1 MNKNFNKT
9 LYLSQAGLVAAIYA
23 IVSLLSMVAGLAFGP
38 IQFRLAECLYIVFL
52 DTPAMIP
59 GIVLGCAITNIA
71 SPYGVIDIFIG
82 SLASLLAAFFAYRT
96 RNIRVRDIP
105 LLSMAFPMLC
115 NALIVGAEIAFMQN
129 NDKVSFIFFITTAAE
144 IAVSEIATTA
154 LGFFIKKILDRSGV
168 RKNEESNK

>member
-1 MNKNFNKT
+1 
-9 LYLSQAGLVAAIYA
+9 
-23 IVSLLSMVAGLAFGP
+23 MVAGLAFGP

-71 SPYGVIDIFIG
+71 SPYGVIDIVIG
-82 SLASLLAAFFAYRT
+82 SLASLLAAFLAYRL
-96 RNIRVRDIP
+96 RHIRLHDIP
-105 LLSMAFPMLC
+105 ILSMLFPVIC

-129 NDKVSFIFFITTAAE
+129 NEKVSFFFFITTAAE
-144 IAVSEIATTA
+144 IAVSEIVTMV
-154 LGFFIKKILDRSGV
+154 LGLFIKKIIDRTEV